1 MNFCSF
7 HFYYAPALTTKKIL
21 TTKKNIHVNY
31 KKKSNALTTKI
42 CANYKKM
49 SGALTTKKI
58 LNYKKCLT
66 TKVNTNYK
74 IFALIE
80 I

>member
-1 MNFCSF
+1 
-7 HFYYAPALTTKKIL
+7 
-21 TTKKNIHVNY
+21 
-31 KKKSNALTTKI
+31 
-42 CANYKKM
+42 M

-74 IFALIE
+74 IFALTE